1 MFSKGCWTSVR
12 PSAITDRGFFIGAI
26 IMTINTQRVNAILQD
41 ADNSQAS
48 LATRLF
54 NEGIF
59 SKADAI
65 PYVVAFVSEK
75 YKAKAK
81 QGQRGLTFQ
90 KDTAP
95 YWAMKRILGNCF
107 ESAPSTSG
115 SKKTDAVKSLLSRY
129 TKLTPAEKRRFL
141 ASI

>member
-1 MFSKGCWTSVR
+1 
-12 PSAITDRGFFIGAI
+12 
-26 IMTINTQRVNAILQD
+26 MTINTQRVNAILQD

-75 YKAKAK
+75 YKVKAK
-81 QGQRGLTFQ
+81 QGQRGLTFE
-90 KDTAP
+90 KDTAA
-95 YWAMKRILGNCF
+95 YWSMKRILGNCF
-107 ESAPSTSG
+107 ESTPSTSG
-115 SKKTDAVKSLLSRY
+115 SKKVDAVKALLTRY
-129 TKLTPAEKRRFL
+129 TNLTPSEKRRFL

>member
-1 MFSKGCWTSVR
+1 MTK
-12 PSAITDRGFFIGAI
+12 
-26 IMTINTQRVNAILQD
+26 TINTQRVNAIFND
-41 ADNSQAS
+41 ADNAQAT

-65 PYVVAFVSEK
+65 PHVIAFVSAK
-75 YKAKAK
+75 YNTKPK
-81 QGQRGLTFQ
+81 QGQRGLTFE

-95 YWAMKRILGNCF
+95 HAAMVRILRNCF
-107 ESAPSTSG
+107 ETVAKPSAG
-115 SKKTDAVKSLLSRY
+115 DNKTDAVKSLLTRY

>member
-1 MFSKGCWTSVR
+1 
-12 PSAITDRGFFIGAI
+12 
-26 IMTINTQRVNAILQD
+26 MTINTQRVNAILQD

-65 PYVVAFVSEK
+65 PYVVAFVSAK

-81 QGQRGLTFQ
+81 QGQRGLTFE

-107 ESAPSTSG
+107 ESTPSTSTG
-115 SKKTDAVKSLLSRY
+115 SKKVDAVKSLLTRY
-129 TKLTPAEKRRFL
+129 TNLTPAEKRRFL